1 MKLGS
6 DCRSACSSLTT
17 TSRRVWRSIAFQTSP
32 MLPCPSCFCNSYR
45 LIRFGFFGLW
55 KLVLIVLTHTAFFA
69 NGGTL
74 SGGAEGAGR
83 RPASLPGLQG
93 VPENLLLLCTKK
105 VKLTE
110 ITDIQRAFYLTCT
123 IPDFRQTFKS
133 LGYLSYG
140 KSVPN

>member
-45 LIRFGFFGLW
+45 LIRFGLFGLS

-93 VPENLLLLCTKK
+93 VPENLFSPFF
-105 VKLTE
+105 
-110 ITDIQRAFYLTCT
+110 RAAAEGAGRRLA
-123 IPDFRQTFKS
+123 S
-133 LGYLSYG
+133 LPGLRG
-140 KSVPN
+140 VPENLFSP